1 MIYANIEY
9 KIAKTNKTSE
19 KEFFNIMFTG
29 SEMAV
34 PTLEALAKVIEFERK
49 NKAMAQSQKL
59 HEKINECFTNLGS
72 TDFQLERLKLDES
85 YFSGNKNLRKDLIA
99 NLKSSRQSYIDMIIS
114 LSKKDEEVMKNL
126 KYSTKELVNRFHAVL
141 KELNFD
147 IIDKTENDQG
157 HIVETLHCN
166 QYNAV
171 YVKEVA
177 SEMIYNLQPEGQ
189 KDEKLLAHKNP
200 KFAQYASKADR
211 HDIRD
216 DASKGE

>member
-9 KIAKTNKTSE
+9 KIAKPNNTAD

-29 SEMAV
+29 SELAV

-49 NKAMAQSQKL
+49 NKAIAESQKL
-59 HEKINECFTNLGS
+59 HDKINECFMNLGS
-72 TDFQLERLKLDES
+72 TDFELERLKLDER
-85 YFSGNKNLRKDLIA
+85 YFGANKNVKKDLIKTLNA
-99 NLKSSRQSYIDMIIS
+99 SRQTYIDMIIS
-114 LSKKDEEVMKNL
+114 LSKKDENVMKNL

-147 IIDKTENDQG
+147 IIDKTENEQG

-189 KDEKLLAHKNP
+189 KDESLLAHKKP
-200 KFAQYASKADR
+200 KVVQYASKADR
-211 HDIRD
+211 HDIGND
-216 DASKGE
+216 TSKGE